1 MWRIS
6 SCFIFLFLPV
16 CFLFN
21 SLAQQKG
28 LNDNYSVQPLKF
40 THFSSK
46 DGLPQNSVLAIHQ
59 DQLGFIWMGTDDGLA
74 RYDGYQ
80 FRVFRHEPGD
90 SLSLNN
96 NVIRA
101 IISDPSGQLWIGTE
115 GGGVSIFDPI
125 REKFSPIYLNEN
137 FPIILKDGK
146 VSSMLLANDQ
156 SIWISTN
163 GIIKILI

>member
-1 MWRIS
+1 
-6 SCFIFLFLPV
+6 
-16 CFLFN
+16 
-21 SLAQQKG
+21 
-28 LNDNYSVQPLKF
+28 
-40 THFSSK
+40 
-46 DGLPQNSVLAIHQ
+46 
-59 DQLGFIWMGTDDGLA
+59 MGTDDGLA

-163 GIIKILI
+163 GGGVISIKIDFESSSDWKVKSEGIKIRHFHNKNSNLKDNKV